1 MTDLIKTNNNTVVRV
16 TPPMRT
22 GFFKKHCL
30 AAMLLMLVS
39 PSVFS
44 DVSAET
50 KDETFSDMSLDELMT
65 LDVFSAASRLPTK
78 HSQAAGTVY
87 SFERKDF
94 ARMGVRR
101 VDDLFQFVP
110 GMQMNQY
117 RKRHLAIWSRGLLD
131 RYNDKLILMVDGVQ
145 LRHLYYGHFSLG
157 DNFPLEKIE
166 KVEIIQG
173 PASSLYGANAFGGI
187 ISITTR
193 KFAAEGDSEIELT
206 GEVGNNKR
214 KKITGLASASKI
226 QIFGSHLDQDAPFRE
241 ERKSFIGG
249 DTLQPLDEDYSNLFI
264 KGTPTEGLT
273 LSLDY
278 YENDTP
284 FLFIPDTQDAFI
296 EEKMLTLSARHE
308 IGDLEKGKLETTAYY
323 TDDRA
328 TEFEIDQDTRDL
340 GYHENQDSI
349 MAGVTITGFK
359 RLFEKHVFALG
370 VSWQHEQARDMDFVR
385 TYSRGNPIP
394 PESGSLLSD
403 PDISNNNYAVFVQDV
418 WQLNRKTDITLGARY
433 DEFEQF
439 GSHIN
444 FRGALVYS
452 PDVQQTW
459 KLLYG
464 TAIRTP
470 SFREYLKVLEG
481 TDFVAPVPDPEQIRS
496 LELAYLHQWQ
506 RANISI
512 TLYHNEVEDFIH
524 EVPTPST
531 PSDPAGGADE
541 YFANS
546 EDTLNMNG
554 IDALLNYSLDEDLLL
569 RLNASYLD
577 AESISAGKTPYL
589 ASWTAGFN
597 LSYAYSKNHNL
608 GFSVVY
614 NNDRPD
620 TNAFPDDDPG
630 AFTAVNVFGSGQIIP
645 QLSYGYG
652 IDNLFDELI
661 FDPAADFGGQH
672 NTERSVRE
680 FWIRLQWSPDI

>member
-1 MTDLIKTNNNTVVRV
+1 MTDLIKIDNNSIVRV
-16 TPPMRT
+16 MPSMRT
-22 GFFKKHCL
+22 GSFKKHCL
-30 AAMLLMLVS
+30 AAMLLILAS

-44 DVSAET
+44 EVSTET
-50 KDETFSDMSLDELMT
+50 KTEAFSEMTLDELMSI
-65 LDVFSAASRLPTK
+65 DVFSAASRLPTK

-117 RKRHLAIWSRGLLD
+117 RKRHRSIWSRGLLD

-145 LRHLYYGHFSLG
+145 MRHLYYGHFSLG

-193 KFAAEGDSEIELT
+193 KFAAEDDSDIELT
-206 GEVGNNKR
+206 AEAGNNSR
-214 KKITGLASASKI
+214 KKVTALASAEEI
-226 QIFGSHLDQDAPFRE
+226 QVFGSYLDQDAPFSE
-241 ERKSFIGG
+241 DRKSFIGG
-249 DTLQPLDEDYSNLFI
+249 ETLQPLDEQYGNLFF
-264 KGTPTEGLT
+264 KGSPMEGLT

-278 YENDTP
+278 YHNDTP

-296 EEKMLTLSARHE
+296 EERMLTLSARHE

-323 TDDRA
+323 TDDKA

-340 GYHENQDSI
+340 GYHENQDAT
-349 MAGVTITGFK
+349 MAGITVTGFK

-370 VSWQHEQARDMDFVR
+370 VSWQHERAEDMDFVR
-385 TYSRGNPIP
+385 TYSRGNLIP
-394 PESGSLLSD
+394 TETGSLLSD
-403 PDISNNNYAVFVQDV
+403 PDIINNNYAAFVQDV
-418 WQLNRKTDITLGARY
+418 WELNPKTNITLGLRY

-439 GSHIN
+439 GSHFN
-444 FRGALVYS
+444 YRGALVYS
-452 PDVQQTW
+452 PDAQRTW

-481 TDFVAPVPDPEQIRS
+481 TDFVAPVPDPEQIKS

-506 RANISI
+506 RTSISI

-524 EVPTPST
+524 EVPTPAT
-531 PSDPAGGADE
+531 PSSPADADE

-546 EDTLNMNG
+546 DEDLHMNG
-554 IDALLNYSLDEDLLL
+554 IDALLNYAVDEKLML

-577 AESISAGKTPYL
+577 AQSVAAGDTPYL

-597 LSYAYSKNHNL
+597 LSYAYTSNHNV
-608 GFSVVY
+608 GFSTVY
-614 NNDRPD
+614 NSNRSD
-620 TNAFPDDDPG
+620 TNSFIDDDPG
-630 AFTAVNVFGSGQIIP
+630 SFTMLNLFGSGKLTQ
-645 QLSYGYG
+645 QLSYSFG
-652 IDNLFDELI
+652 IDNVLDEKI

-680 FWIRLQWSPDI
+680 IWIRLQWSPSL